1 MKYSTL
7 VKIRESLFKELK
19 AAEIELE
26 NARAAL
32 NLADPD
38 GLMESGELVDA
49 RRKATA
55 RVFDTRSALEDFE
68 LHEW

>member
-7 VKIRESLFKELK
+7 VKIHESLSKELK

-55 RVFDTRSALEDFE
+55 RVFDARSALEDFE

>member
-7 VKIRESLFKELK
+7 VKIHESLSKELK

-26 NARAAL
+26 NAKAAL

-38 GLMESGELVDA
+38 GRMKSGELVDA
-49 RRKATA
+49 RRKATV
-55 RVFDTRSALEDFE
+55 RVFDISSALEDFE
-68 LHEW
+68 LNEW

>member
-1 MKYSTL
+1 MKYSTI
-7 VKIRESLFKELK
+7 VKIHESISKELK

-38 GLMESGELVDA
+38 GRMKYGELVDA
-49 RRKATA
+49 RSKAA
-55 RVFDTRSALEDFE
+55 VRVFDIKSALEDFE
-68 LHEW
+68 SHEW

>member
-7 VKIRESLFKELK
+7 VKIHESLSKELK

-26 NARAAL
+26 NAKAAL

-38 GLMESGELVDA
+38 GRMKSGELVDA
-49 RRKATA
+49 RRKAIV
-55 RVFDTRSALEDFE
+55 RVFDISSALEDFE

>member
-7 VKIRESLFKELK
+7 VKIHESLSKELK

-26 NARAAL
+26 NAKAAL

-38 GLMESGELVDA
+38 GQMKSGD
-49 RRKATA
+49 
-55 RVFDTRSALEDFE
+55 
-68 LHEW
+68 

>member
-7 VKIRESLFKELK
+7 VKIHESLSKELK

-26 NARAAL
+26 NAKAAL

-38 GLMESGELVDA
+38 GRMKSGELVDA
-49 RRKATA
+49 RKATV
-55 RVFDTRSALEDFE
+55 RVFDISSALKDFE

>member
-1 MKYSTL
+1 MKYSTI
-7 VKIRESLFKELK
+7 VKIHESLSKELK

-38 GLMESGELVDA
+38 GRMESGELVDA
-49 RRKATA
+49 RSKAA
-55 RVFDTRSALEDFE
+55 VRVFDINSALEDFE
-68 LHEW
+68 SHEW

>member
-1 MKYSTL
+1 MKYSTIA
-7 VKIRESLFKELK
+7 KIYESLSKDLK

-38 GLMESGELVDA
+38 GRMKSGELLDA
-49 RRKATA
+49 RIKAA
-55 RVFDTRSALEDFE
+55 DRVFDIRSALEDFE
-68 LHEW
+68 AHEW

>member
-1 MKYSTL
+1 MKYSTI
-7 VKIRESLFKELK
+7 VKIHELLSKELK

-38 GLMESGELVDA
+38 GRMKSGELVDA
-49 RRKATA
+49 RSKAA
-55 RVFDTRSALEDFE
+55 VRVFDIKSELEDFE
-68 LHEW
+68 SHEW

>member
-7 VKIRESLFKELK
+7 VKIHESLSKELK

-26 NARAAL
+26 NAKAAL

-38 GLMESGELVDA
+38 GQMKSGELVDA
-49 RRKATA
+49 RRKATV
-55 RVFDTRSALEDFE
+55 RVFDIHSALEDFE

>member
-7 VKIRESLFKELK
+7 VKIHESLSKELK

-26 NARAAL
+26 NAKAAL

-38 GLMESGELVDA
+38 GRMKSAELVDA
-49 RRKATA
+49 RRKATV
-55 RVFDTRSALEDFE
+55 RVF
-68 LHEW
+68 